1 MSGTTIKLLQEFAD
15 YCAVN
20 NKVISKNIA
29 NVGTQNY
36 RSEKIVFKNLLNNN
50 MIAKLRTTDDRQF
63 GAVNQDSFPEY
74 EIKEDQSRD
83 NVSGVNNVDID
94 KQMASLAENTL
105 NFKFA
110 SNRIKDYFDKIQ
122 MVIKGNV

>member
-15 YCAVN
+15 FCAVN

-29 NVGTQNY
+29 NVGTKNY
-36 RSEKIVFKNLLNNN
+36 HSEEIVFKNLLNNN
-50 MIAKLRTTDDRQF
+50 MTAKLRTTDDRQF
-63 GAVNQDSFPEY
+63 GAVSQDSFPEY
-74 EIKEDQSRD
+74 DIKEDQSRD

-110 SNRIKDYFDKIQ
+110 SNRIKDYFDNIQ
-122 MVIKGNV
+122 MVIKGNA

>member
-1 MSGTTIKLLQEFAD
+1 MSGTTIKILEDFAD
-15 YCAVN
+15 FCAVK

-36 RSEKIVFKNLLNNN
+36 RREEIVFKNMLNEN
-50 MIAKLRTTDDRQF
+50 MSTKLKTTDSRHI
-63 GAVNQDSFPEY
+63 GAPNQDEFPDY
-74 EIKEDQSRD
+74 EIKEDPSRD
-83 NVSGVNNVDID
+83 NVSGINNVDID
-94 KQMASLAENTL
+94 KEMASLAENTL

-122 MVIKGNV
+122 MVIKGNA